1 MVYAPIKEGNHF
13 SIQTIL
19 LLIIIVGSI
28 FSGNILTVASVQPSS
43 ANTSQSNLVRAYPV
57 EGSAAKISYQIMNN
71 LNSYVL
77 DDVSVVLDLRGDY
90 THFSSILERLGFT
103 VERAQGTTVQGHV
116 KAGDVMRLAS
126 LSIVDSI
133 REPAKPLFA
142 SVESEGVG
150 ALKADI
156 AHSIGQTGKG
166 VKVAVIDGG
175 FDVANPKIAAKIA
188 EAKSFINGKDV
199 SGDYSHHGT
208 ACAEII
214 VDVAPDVQLYL
225 YAVRTDLDF
234 VAAVN
239 RAVSKQVDII
249 STSLSFANIG
259 PYDGSSRA
267 SQALDNARKA
277 GVLPIVA
284 ASNMAQ
290 VHWSN
295 TFQDPNSNG
304 WLNFNGTDEIN
315 TFQLAQN
322 NKVTVYL
329 SWNKWWQT
337 NQDYDLYLYRVSGD
351 NLTEV
356 SKSTN
361 RQNGNYWPI
370 EEIDYTASVSGQYA
384 IKILKVNADGAA
396 KFDMFAYGASPLKYQ
411 NATGSLMNI
420 ADAKGAITVGA
431 LYWKTNDLEPFSSR
445 GPTADG
451 RIKPDIMG
459 PDGVTTTGYS
469 PFFGTSAAAPHVAGL
484 AALIAGSNPSLTADD
499 LAAVL
504 ENTTV
509 HLGAPGKNGVYGYGQ
524 AEAKYTTLDVSP
536 RTVPLN
542 VDGNEFS
549 PTLLPRKVLVDGM
562 PHNVTLPVT
571 TTKGNNTNYIFKQ
584 WSDGNTSQSIRL
596 LFDGTSQ
603 NKTAQFTAENKQNEN
618 STTNSEPQTTWSSPN
633 ANASLSSLPAVDN
646 RSDT

>member
-1 MVYAPIKEGNHF
+1 MGYAPIKDNHL
-13 SIQTIL
+13 SIHAML
-19 LLIIIVGSI
+19 LLIVIAGSV
-28 FSGNILTVASVQPSS
+28 FSGNILAAASAQPSFG
-43 ANTSQSNLVRAYPV
+43 AATSKNPIRADQV
-57 EGSAAKISYQIMNN
+57 EGNNTKISSQIQNYLKSN
-71 LNSYVL
+71 VS
-77 DDVSVVLDLRGDY
+77 DEISVVMTLRGDY
-90 THFSSILERLGFT
+90 AHFSSILERLGFT
-103 VERAQGTTVQGHV
+103 VERAYGTTVQGHV
-116 KAGDVMRLAS
+116 KAGDLARLDS

-133 REPAKPLFA
+133 REPAKPIFA

-175 FDVANPKIAAKIA
+175 FNLDNPKIASKIA

-199 SGDYSHHGT
+199 SGDYSYHGT
-208 ACAEII
+208 ATAEIV

-225 YAVRTDLDF
+225 YTVRTDLDF

-239 RAVSKQVDII
+239 RAVSKHVDII
-249 STSLSFANIG
+249 STSLSFANLG

-295 TFQDPNSNG
+295 IFQDPNSNG
-304 WLNFNGTDEIN
+304 WLNFNGTDETN
-315 TFQLAQN
+315 TFHLDQN

-337 NQDYDLYLYRVSGD
+337 TQDYDLYLYRVSED

-384 IKILKVNADGAA
+384 IKILKVNADSTA
-396 KFDMFAYGASPLKYQ
+396 KFDMFAYGASPLKYR
-411 NATGSLMNI
+411 NATESLMNI

-431 LYWKTNDLEPFSSR
+431 LYWKTNTLEPFSSR

-484 AALIAGSNPSLTADD
+484 AALIAGSNPSLTADE

-562 PHNVTLPVT
+562 SHNVTLPVT
-571 TTKGNNTNYIFKQ
+571 TTKGNNTRYIFKQ

-618 STTNSEPQTTWSSPN
+618 STTSSEPQTHWSSPTTD
-633 ANASLSSLPAVDN
+633 ASLSSLPAVDN
-646 RSDT
+646 RSVT